1 MAHLLSALP
10 LLALL
15 ASDAG
20 VPVAIGNFKTASL
33 PPLTKVERSLPHG
46 DMTKQVQDLL
56 VSGQCK
62 IPGQPKDR
70 FDLSVPYAIRLDST
84 GAATKVVVH
93 DVGCQQL
100 SMLAAKVV
108 VAQAARGD
116 FKVAPG
122 SAEQWFGSDVYF
134 KMGEPS
140 MGEAVANPD
149 KVSCKSEPIL
159 GSRLRT
165 KRLCMNAAQWVQ
177 YEKDRQQLGRDIRNA
192 GECGGN
198 ASCSSQ

>member
-1 MAHLLSALP
+1 MAHLLTALP

-15 ASDAG
+15 SSDAG
-20 VPVAIGNFKTASL
+20 VPVAIGNFKTATL

-56 VSGQCK
+56 TSRQCQ
-62 IPGQPKDR
+62 IAGQPKDR
-70 FDLSVPYAIRLDST
+70 FDISVPYAIRLDGT
-84 GAATKVVVH
+84 GAATKIVVH

-116 FKVAPG
+116 FKVTPG
-122 SAEQWFGSDVYF
+122 AAEQWFGSDVYF
-134 KMGEPS
+134 KMGEAKS
-140 MGEAVANPD
+140 GEAIANPD

-159 GSRLRT
+159 GSRIRT
-165 KRLCMNAAQWVQ
+165 KRLCLTAAQWVQ
-177 YEKDRQQLGRDIRNA
+177 YEKDRQQLQRDIRNA
-192 GECGGN
+192 GECAGN
-198 ASCSSQ
+198 ASCTSQ